1 MGFRAVETIHRM
13 ITRGVGPTL
22 AELPPS
28 RVLHTRVDCVT
39 LEQTP
44 WSTTLSDYLSRGRP
58 PGAAGNGGR
67 DRARRPCRSRS

>member
-44 WSTTLSDYLSRGRP
+44 WSTTLSDYLLSRP
-58 PGAAGNGGR
+58 PARPRPGTAAGS
-67 DRARRPCRSRS
+67 RPSPWRSRS